1 MQNEQFDVGRETEL
15 VKQSKTVKNKDKKYL
30 TLIFDIAKTVFS
42 FA

>member
-15 VKQSKTVKNKDKKYL
+15 VKQSKTVQNKDKKYL